1 MIERSLKDAIQQFR
15 KNIDDSDY
23 ANLGA
28 KGKYLTVPYRIKF
41 VRDYFGE
48 RMSIQTESTELSNGS
63 HKFKANIYIDDK

>member
-1 MIERSLKDAIQQFR
+1 MKERTLQDAIVQFR

-41 VRDYFGE
+41 VRDFSVKE
-48 RMSIQTESTELSNGS
+48 CLSKLIAQN
-63 HKFKANIYIDDK
+63 